1 MTRGRPPTDQWRRP
15 GDISNGGE
23 KMKLGIV
30 MGAAALALTLQVAHA
45 AENPAEVDAV
55 VAAAKAADPNLC
67 KGGQASISAA
77 VSTQVRA
84 MAQAG
89 KIKGNP
95 QAVGAEAGQK
105 IGRSCAGG

>member
-1 MTRGRPPTDQWRRP
+1 MRRLRMNGGADHHQ
-15 GDISNGGE
+15 GDI
-23 KMKLGIV
+23 MKFALLI
-30 MGAAALALTLQVAHA
+30 GAVALALLAHGAQA

-55 VAAAKAADPNLC
+55 VAATKAADPNVC
-67 KGGQASISAA
+67 KGGQAGITAA
-77 VSTQVRA
+77 VSAQVRS

-105 IGRSCAGG
+105 LGKSCAGG

>member
-1 MTRGRPPTDQWRRP
+1 MRFGLM
-15 GDISNGGE
+15 I
-23 KMKLGIV
+23 
-30 MGAAALALTLQVAHA
+30 GAAAFVLLAHGVQA

-55 VAAAKAADPNLC
+55 VAATKAADPNVC
-67 KGGQASISAA
+67 KGGQTGITAA
-77 VSTQVRA
+77 VSAQVRS

-105 IGRSCAGG
+105 LGKSCMGG